1 MFKLKFFIL
10 FVLAGLCFGD
20 ASASETAGESSGNEA
35 SSGNQK
41 GEEGTETNNDQTSN
55 GENSDDQKPAGTVN
69 EDQASEGKNNEGAT
83 VDKTFENTVGLPS
96 WIKEK
101 KSFLN
106 NLLKLCHNQNPRERI
121 SNDTINWENCEYR
134 CRHDKNEEGHV
145 KHLPENT
152 PCGNGKICKNN
163 TCVDEPVHLPS
174 CR

>member
-10 FVLAGLCFGD
+10 FALAGICFGD
-20 ASASETAGESSGNEA
+20 TSASETGETSNGEAGESSGNEA

-55 GENSDDQKPAGTVN
+55 GENSDDQASAGTV
-69 EDQASEGKNNEGAT
+69 NEGAT

-106 NLLKLCHNQNPRERI
+106 NLLKIVDQQPKTPRKG
-121 SNDTINWENCEYR
+121 NKD
-134 CRHDKNEEGHV
+134 NE
-145 KHLPENT
+145 
-152 PCGNGKICKNN
+152 
-163 TCVDEPVHLPS
+163 
-174 CR
+174 